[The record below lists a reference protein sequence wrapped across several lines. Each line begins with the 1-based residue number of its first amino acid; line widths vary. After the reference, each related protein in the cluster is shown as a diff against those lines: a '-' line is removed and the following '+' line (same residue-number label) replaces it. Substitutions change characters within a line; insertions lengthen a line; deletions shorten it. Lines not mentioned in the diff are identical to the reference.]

1 MSPSPGYGVITR
13 VGSGVWVRPETS
25 GAEPIGL
32 GDGLVL
38 AQLTSDRGDLLS
50 FLGLSP
56 LGNTVRGPCLQKTTH
71 S

>member
-25 GAEPIGL
+25 QAEPIGL

-38 AQLTSDRGDLLS
+38 AQSDRVDLLS
-50 FLGLSP
+50 FSGLSP
-56 LGNTVRGPCLQKTTH
+56 LGNTVWGPCL
-71 S
+71 